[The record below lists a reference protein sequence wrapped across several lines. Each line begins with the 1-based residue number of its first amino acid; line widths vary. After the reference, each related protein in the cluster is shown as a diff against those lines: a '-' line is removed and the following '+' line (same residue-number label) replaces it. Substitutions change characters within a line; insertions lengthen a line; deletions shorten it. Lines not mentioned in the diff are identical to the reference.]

1 MKRLLISLVLI
12 SSPLLAGA
20 QVGVSVNI
28 GEPGFYGQI
37 DIGNMPR
44 PPVVYS
50 APVIVEAPQ
59 GDMNYPPL
67 YLRVPPE
74 HHKNWRKYCH
84 QYNACNRQVYFVTD
98 DWYHNSYAPRYA
110 KEHPHPHDE
119 HGYDEHGHDGHGH
132 DEHGHDEHGHDEH
145 GHDEH
150 GHEHG
155 HEDER

>member
-1 MKRLLISLVLI
+1 MKRLLISLALI

-37 DIGNMPR
+37 DIGNMPP
-44 PPVVYS
+44 PPVVYN
-50 APVIVEAPQ
+50 APVIVEQPQ
-59 GDMNYPPL
+59 GGVAYPPV

-74 HHKNWRKYCH
+74 QHKNWRRYCH

-98 DWYHNSYAPRYA
+98 DWYRNSYVPHYN
-110 KEHPHPHDE
+110 EHRHEHDNHPPGHEDHE
-119 HGYDEHGHDGHGH
+119 HEH
-132 DEHGHDEHGHDEH
+132 
-145 GHDEH
+145 EH

-155 HEDER
+155 HDEER